1 MKLFK
6 RKKKRG
12 WIRKS
17 LNIIGLTVLFFL
29 SIPQSFDLPV
39 EGMKINDFNHESYW
53 YYPWGKSGT
62 HKGVDI
68 FAKTGTKV
76 NASVRGFTFATGSGG
91 MSGKFVIVL
100 GPKLRFHYFAHL
112 NSIKTTIG
120 SWNNIGDQI
129 GTVGATGNA
138 KGKPAHLHYS
148 IVSWVPHFWRID
160 FDPQGW
166 KKMFFLNPIDYI
178 MDSYDK

>member
-17 LNIIGLTVLFFL
+17 INIISLTVLFFL

-68 FAKTGTKV
+68 FARTGT
-76 NASVRGFTFATGSGG
+76 SIHSSTRGIVLYAGQISLGG
-91 MSGKFVIVL
+91 NFVIVL
-100 GPKLRFHYFAHL
+100 GPKWRLHYYAHL
-112 NSIKTTIG
+112 HEISTSSLSFVSQSTK
-120 SWNNIGDQI
+120 I
-129 GTVGATGNA
+129 GTVGTS
-138 KGKPAHLHYS
+138 GKTRLDGIEPRLLGHRTH
-148 IVSWVPHFWRID
+148 
-160 FDPQGW
+160 QGR
-166 KKMFFLNPIDYI
+166 LAGAVR
-178 MDSYDK
+178 S